1 MTSGLPPEAE
11 AYTQLMRQAWEH
23 WQSGVAG
30 SMGHSS
36 AAGEAQLER
45 MLTALKSYFD
55 LLESLNAQIGSGDP
69 TQQWRSIL
77 GSIFGSGQ
85 PFSQAF
91 GDASTSAGGGPQAW
105 MDAFAQVLTPMQSAG
120 QAFLGM
126 PAFGM
131 AREHQERAQQLA
143 RDMVDY
149 REQMRRY
156 NQLLARAGRRGAER
170 FEARLADRTEPGRQV
185 ESLRAL
191 YDLWVDAAEDG
202 FQEVALSPEW
212 REVYGALVNAQMRV
226 RAGVQ
231 RQVEGSARELGMPTR
246 TEVDTLGKRLHDL
259 RREVRELKERLDG
272 GGAAPTATTAGPT
285 PPPAAAATRAAR
297 KPRSTGAR
305 RRT

>member
-11 AYTQLMRQAWEH
+11 AYTQMMRQAWEH

-30 SMGHSS
+30 SMAHSN

-69 TQQWRSIL
+69 TQQWRSVL
-77 GSIFGSGQ
+77 GSIFGTGQ
-85 PFSQAF
+85 PFTQAF
-91 GDASTSAGGGPQAW
+91 GDASASAGGGPQAW
-105 MDAFAQVLTPMQSAG
+105 MDAFAQVLAPMQSAG
-120 QAFLGM
+120 TALLGM

-143 RDMVDY
+143 RDMLDY

-170 FEARLADRTEPGRQV
+170 FEARLADRTEPGRQI
-185 ESLRAL
+185 ESLRGL
-191 YDLWVDAAEDG
+191 YDLWVDAAEEG

-212 REVYGALVNAQMRV
+212 REVYGKLVNAQMRV

-231 RQVEGSARELGMPTR
+231 RQAEGTARELGMPTR

-259 RREVRELKERLDG
+259 RREVRELKERLER
-272 GGAAPTATTAGPT
+272 GGAAPAAGAEPT
-285 PPPAAAATRAAR
+285 PPPATGAAR
-297 KPRSTGAR
+297 PARKSRSTGAR